1 MKNIYLGYSVVI
13 KDKWG
18 ETIYT
23 FKELKKAKEMMKETI
38 ERVGQVREDVK
49 QLHKLLPKELSVNF
63 GNLK

>member
-23 FKELKKAKEMMKETI
+23 FKELKKAKEMLKRLEKS
-38 ERVGQVREDVK
+38 EQLRKKYKLKDGQEAF
-49 QLHKLLPKELSVNF
+49 SVSA
-63 GNLK
+63 